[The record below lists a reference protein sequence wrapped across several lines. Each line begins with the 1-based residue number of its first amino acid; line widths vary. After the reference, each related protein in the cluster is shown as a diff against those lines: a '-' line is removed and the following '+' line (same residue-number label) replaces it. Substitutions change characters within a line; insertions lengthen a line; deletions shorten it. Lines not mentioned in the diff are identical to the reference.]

1 MFNKITLIALTFL
14 ISGQAY
20 SASISIVNHSFESN
34 FASAPLPNDWVVY
47 DPTSTFVGTGIY
59 PVTTTD
65 DAYNSPGPVPVPP
78 DGDNVAWTFL
88 SGEFDQGVGNGN
100 PAGIEQVLSSTLT
113 ANSHYELSVAVGNPQ
128 SFFSTRADPDRFW
141 NNENFPG
148 YIIQLFVDDLLQTVL
163 VSDINSVLINEGD
176 FGIASL
182 SLTVD
187 DSHTSL
193 LGFALGIRLLNQ
205 NTNVPGEF
213 ENIVWAA
220 AVDFDNVQLSV
231 SAVPVP
237 AAFWLFGT
245 ALIGFIGISRRRK
258 VA

>member
-1 MFNKITLIALTFL
+1 MFNKNLFIVLTFF

-20 SASISIVNHSFESN
+20 SASISIVNPSFEN
-34 FASAPLPNDWVVY
+34 DFAATPLPNDWVEY
-47 DPTSTFVGTGIY
+47 DPHGTSVGTGNY
-59 PVTTTD
+59 AVTTTA
-65 DAYNSPGPVPVPP
+65 DAYNPPGPVPP

-88 SGEFDQGVGNGN
+88 TSEFGQAAGSGD
-100 PAGIEQVLSSTLT
+100 PAGLEQILSSTLT

-128 SFFSTRADPDRFW
+128 SYFSTRSDRYW

-148 YIIQLFVDDLLQTVL
+148 YIIQLLAGDTVIAE
-163 VSDINSVLINEGD
+163 DINSVLIGEGD
-176 FGIASL
+176 FGISSL

-187 DSHTSL
+187 NSHAAL
-193 LGFALGIRLLNQ
+193 LGMALGIRLLNQ

-213 ENIVWAA
+213 MDLAWAS

-237 AAFWLFGT
+237 AAVWLFGT
-245 ALIGFIGISRRRK
+245 ALIGFIGVSRRRK